1 MTIENKHEAFVQVSD
16 TMRILIHGLQDMNR
30 AINGDTVAVYL
41 FPNNKWRAPEGRFR
55 TKDLDD
61 EIPNDNDENEDE
73 EEMEKKKSNV
83 VPTGRI
89 VGIVKR
95 SLKHYCGILEPP
107 TIKSKLMRLL

>member
-1 MTIENKHEAFVQVSD
+1 
-16 TMRILIHGLQDMNR
+16 MNR
-30 AINGDTVAVYL
+30 AINGDTVAVFL

-61 EIPNDNDENEDE
+61 EVPNDNEEEEDE
-73 EEMEKKKSNV
+73 AETEKKKSAV
-83 VPTGRI
+83 VPTGRV

-107 TIKSKLMRLL
+107 TIKSKFNSFTAHLNFFVQMEADAFSVQLIA